1 MSDLDGID
9 AIFEINAG
17 GTTWG
22 SITGDIEDQADLKE
36 TLDSI
41 TGDVGDLDSIVS
53 ANYEELNDKISDNS
67 TDIANHI
74 ADTNNPHVVTKA
86 QVGLGNADNTS
97 DLNKPISTA
106 TQTALNGKVPTSR
119 KINNK
124 PLTGDIE
131 LTAAD
136 VGALSSSTTIN
147 NLTTAAQQA
156 ALNSGVTSSNY
167 VTTNTPQSISGVKIF
182 TGMNNMF
189 QQQLLMNG
197 TSLIRYT
204 NGVVHSILIG
214 KETSSEP
221 GSGYVRLG
229 NKSDTTIIFGRG
241 ARPTYA
247 PYAIGYTSDTNISN
261 AVDLALYS
269 DVTGEATARETADNS
284 LQSQID
290 AITSASDVTDIVG
303 TYAALQAYDTTHLPN
318 NSIIEVLKD
327 ESQNNQ
333 TTYYRWVITG
343 GDGDWVLIGA
353 EGPYYTIAAAD
364 STFVPKTRTINGKP
378 LNNNITLTAS
388 DVGALST
395 ITSSDV
401 ITALGYTPVN
411 KAGDTVSGNLTISRN
426 NPLFSVKDTSLT
438 FGTNPDANKYTTM
451 TRILDSNN
459 TVVSDVV
466 YNTNT
471 DGSHRLYLQARK
483 SVAEPNVYATL
494 TIGFDADGNPYSTT
508 VNPPA
513 SSNNTSI
520 ATTSWVRGYGAD
532 KTLSNVTS
540 IDANSAVYT
549 ALAAKQDTLISGTN
563 IKTLNG
569 SDILG
574 SGNIAVANT
583 TLSNIDNIDAN
594 SAVQTALDYKVNISG
609 DTMTGTL
616 HMTKLGKGVIS
627 LDGITTSGY
636 SDIQFVQ
643 NDNKRIGFV
652 RGNNY
657 SSTNRKVSLSV
668 CDDNDNPAG
677 AVELI
682 YNNGVN
688 SCLFPNTTCVD
699 GQWVSK
705 YSTLASSQNLP
716 TTDNDIYTL
725 YDINSSS
732 NYLPDDCV
740 NYNYEILVD
749 GLIYGSQTSGQA
761 SILTVQGKVTKR
773 LATLISRGSS
783 LRQGTTVS
791 IPVGYTSADGKAYL
805 NVVKDASNYGTYNL
819 ALRGYRRIGT
829 NQ

>member
-22 SITGDIEDQADLKE
+22 SIIGDIEDQADLKE
-36 TLDSI
+36 ALDSI

-136 VGALSSSTTIN
+136 IGALSSSTTIN

-269 DVTGEATARETADNS
+269 DVTGEATARETADSS

-333 TTYYRWVITG
+333 TPYYRWIITG

-378 LNNNITLTAS
+378 LSNNITLTAS

-401 ITALGYTPVN
+401 TTALGYTPVN
-411 KAGDTVSGNLTISRN
+411 KAGDTMSNLVISRN

-483 SVAEPNVYATL
+483 SVTEPNVYATL
-494 TIGFDADGNPYSTT
+494 TIGFDADGNAYSTT

-513 SSNNTSI
+513 NSNNTSI

-540 IDANSAVYT
+540 IDSNSAVYT

-616 HMTKLGKGVIS
+616 HMSKLGKGVIS

-668 CDDNDNPAG
+668 CDDNDNSAG
-677 AVELI
+677 SIELI

-716 TTDNDIYTL
+716 TTDNDVYTL